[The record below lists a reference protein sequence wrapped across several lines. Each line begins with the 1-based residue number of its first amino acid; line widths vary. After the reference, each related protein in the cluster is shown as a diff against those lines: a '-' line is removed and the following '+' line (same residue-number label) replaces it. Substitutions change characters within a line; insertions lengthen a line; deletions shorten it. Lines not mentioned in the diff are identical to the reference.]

1 MALVMT
7 SRSITPASL
16 PSASVV
22 SAISLLK
29 AKEILPSAK
38 ALFFTTCEVRSVER
52 RCTTVTDLAKRVR
65 KVTSV
70 HRRFTAADNHD
81 VAVVEEEA
89 VAGRASD
96 TPRTEPFGR
105 SPHVR
110 HPIRAVDAL
119 GETGKVLDPGCRGER
134 AADKD
139 RVTEDERLEL
149 GAGGVES
156 GGASDGAGADDDD
169 LAYAG
174 ISHEGHVSCFAVVVG
189 VRAEPAE
196 LGVVHAAIRSDRALR
211 SAQEARWKSRPAVA
225 RMRAEGRGG
234 ARHSPVGIDHGD
246 RAAALGFRTP
256 AALGRIAC
264 PTESVPWPLF
274 PLGAAVGSGR
284 RFRSSVSGL
293 SRIHARDGGLVSCM

>member
-1 MALVMT
+1 M
-7 SRSITPASL
+7 SRSWKKKLSQ
-16 PSASVV
+16 V
-22 SAISLLK
+22 
-29 AKEILPSAK
+29 
-38 ALFFTTCEVRSVER
+38 ALR
-52 RCTTVTDLAKRVR
+52 
-65 KVTSV
+65 
-70 HRRFTAADNHD
+70 
-81 VAVVEEEA
+81 
-89 VAGRASD
+89 
-96 TPRTEPFGR
+96 TPRGR
-105 SPHVR
+105 NLSLGARMVR

-119 GETGKVLDPGCRGER
+119 GETGEVLDPGGRGER

-139 RVTEDERLEL
+139 RVAEDERLEL

-156 GGASDGAGADDDD
+156 GGASDGAGADD

-174 ISHEGHVSCFAVVVG
+174 ISHEGHVSRFAVVVG

-225 RMRAEGRGG
+225 RMRAEGRGS

-246 RAAALGFRTP
+246 RAATLGFRTS

-274 PLGAAVGSGR
+274 PLGAAVGSGL
-284 RFRSSVSGL
+284 RFLAFPGSMRGMAVW
-293 SRIHARDGGLVSCM
+293 